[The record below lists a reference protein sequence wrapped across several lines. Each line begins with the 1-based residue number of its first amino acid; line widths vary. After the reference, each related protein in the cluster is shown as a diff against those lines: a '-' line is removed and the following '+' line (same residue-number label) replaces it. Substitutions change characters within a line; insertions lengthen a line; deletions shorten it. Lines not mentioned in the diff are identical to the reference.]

1 MNTKKLRLFSS
12 CVIMNNSLLCCT
24 NIPLTTGRSI
34 AETIIAPMAK
44 MLSDTYGEDF
54 QVLGSS
60 RVESLSLSPGSQDKA
75 RISSITYTKPGV
87 SAGQREKVVLDDID
101 ACVLALGSK
110 GLKNVLAGS
119 PDVARVSP
127 ELTRAASM
135 QSIDVMACRIW
146 LDKKIPTRS
155 PANVFAKFDQLRGA
169 GGTFFMLDQL
179 QGTDKAGEDMLWG
192 ESSEGAEVAEDRGSV
207 VACDFYNA
215 GSLLPLSDEDI
226 LALLIGPDG
235 DAKGDDKSRSQY
247 MGKGLLPSAV
257 PAFK

>member
-1 MNTKKLRLFSS
+1 
-12 CVIMNNSLLCCT
+12 
-24 NIPLTTGRSI
+24 
-34 AETIIAPMAK
+34 MAK
-44 MLSDTYGEDF
+44 MLSDIYGDDF

-60 RVESLSLSPGSQDKA
+60 RVESLTLSHASHDKP
-75 RISSITYTKPGV
+75 RISSITYTKPGG
-87 SAGQREKVVLDDID
+87 SAGQRESVVLDGID

-179 QGTDKAGEDMLWG
+179 QGTDKGGEDMLWG
-192 ESSEGAEVAEDRGSV
+192 ESSEGAENRGSV

-215 GSLLPLSDEDI
+215 GSLLPLSDQDI

-235 DAKGDDKSRSQY
+235 DPKGDEKAKSQY

>member
-1 MNTKKLRLFSS
+1 
-12 CVIMNNSLLCCT
+12 
-24 NIPLTTGRSI
+24 
-34 AETIIAPMAK
+34 
-44 MLSDTYGEDF
+44 MLKDTYGEDF
-54 QVLGSS
+54 TVLGNS
-60 RVESLSLSPGSQDKA
+60 RVESLSLTHVDREKP
-75 RISSITYTKPGV
+75 RISSLVYSKPGQT
-87 SAGQREKVVLDDID
+87 AQREKITLDDLD

-119 PDVARVSP
+119 PEVARESP

-135 QSIDVMACRIW
+135 QSIDVIACRLW
-146 LDKKIPTRS
+146 LDKKVSTRS

-179 QGTDKAGEDMLWG
+179 QGTDKKGEDMLWG
-192 ESSEGAEVAEDRGSV
+192 DSKSENDNASEVVADGGAVEGRGSV

-226 LALLIGPDG
+226 IALLIG
-235 DAKGDDKSRSQY
+235 DATGGNGNTNSKK
-247 MGKGLLPSAV
+247 MGSGLLPSAV

>member
-1 MNTKKLRLFSS
+1 
-12 CVIMNNSLLCCT
+12 
-24 NIPLTTGRSI
+24 
-34 AETIIAPMAK
+34 MAK
-44 MLSDTYGEDF
+44 MLRDTYGEDF

-60 RVESLSLSPGSQDKA
+60 RVESLSLSPDTQDKP
-75 RISSITYTKPGV
+75 RISSITYTKPGD
-87 SAGQREKVVLDDID
+87 SAGQREKVVLDGID

-119 PDVARVSP
+119 PEVARVSP

-155 PANVFAKFDQLRGA
+155 PANVFAKFEQLRGA

-192 ESSEGAEVAEDRGSV
+192 ESSEAGGSAEVAEDRGSV

-215 GSLLPLSDEDI
+215 GSLLPLSDADI

-235 DAKGDDKSRSQY
+235 DPKGEDKSRSQY